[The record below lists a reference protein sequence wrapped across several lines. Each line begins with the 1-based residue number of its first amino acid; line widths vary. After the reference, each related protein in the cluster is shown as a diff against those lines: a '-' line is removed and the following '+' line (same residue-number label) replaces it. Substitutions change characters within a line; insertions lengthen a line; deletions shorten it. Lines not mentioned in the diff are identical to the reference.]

1 MPIQK
6 ITSGII
12 QDGAVAAADIV
23 SVSNTAISG
32 LITASQIAAVSNTA
46 ITGLIQASQI
56 GSANATLVTSGTLPG
71 ARLPV
76 GSVLQVVQ
84 ATLAGT
90 QAVSGASAWADVTS
104 ERTLS
109 VSITPT
115 SASSK
120 ILVSFV
126 VNCDGENNLYFR
138 ILRGAT
144 VVGVGNAD
152 GSRQQV
158 SAGNAAIS
166 GNSNGTTMMMN
177 QFLDSPATTS
187 STTYKIQAYCD
198 SSAGSG
204 TYYINY
210 ASGDANNAHSSRC
223 ISSITVME
231 IAA

>member
-1 MPIQK
+1 MASVI
-6 ITSGII
+6 ISGDTSGAVTITAP
-12 QDGAVAAADIV
+12 AVAGTPTLTLPTTTDTLVGKATTDTLTNKSIV
-23 SVSNTAISG
+23 
-32 LITASQIAAVSNTA
+32 ASQL
-46 ITGLIQASQI
+46 TGTQTIPK
-56 GSANATLVTSGTLPG
+56 ATLPT
-71 ARLPV
+71 

-84 ATLAGT
+84 ATLLGT

-104 ERTLS
+104 LS

-115 SASSK
+115 SSSSK

-138 ILRGAT
+138 IMRGAT
-144 VVGVGNAD
+144 AIGVGNAD

-158 SAGNAAIS
+158 SAGNAAIAS
-166 GNSNGTTMMMN
+166 NVNGTTMMTN

-210 ASGDANNAHSSRC
+210 ASGDGNNAYSSRC
-223 ISSITVME
+223 MSSITVME
-231 IAA
+231 ISA